1 MKILKYLTAG
11 IFALMASTANASTTL
26 IANDGNVNFLFGD
39 LGGYELYMFDDDA
52 FGDISENLL
61 VDLPSVVGISG
72 PQTDTTGIY
81 HLASNLN
88 GSLRLDGDPAK
99 FVLGISND
107 GGSSFIMDSN
117 PVWYGNGNAVTLYF
131 DVDEDERSVLTVDVQ
146 PIPVPAAVWLFGSG
160 LLGLVGV
167 ARRRA

>member
-1 MKILKYLTAG
+1 MKILKYLTVG

-39 LGGYELYMFDDDA
+39 LGEYDLYMFDDDD
-52 FGDISENLL
+52 FGSTTDNLL
-61 VDLPSVVGISG
+61 VPLPSVVGISG
-72 PQTDTTGIY
+72 PQTDTDGIY

-88 GSLRLDGDPAK
+88 GILRLDGDPAK

-107 GGSSFIMDSN
+107 GENFIMDSN
-117 PVWYGNGNAVTLYF
+117 PVWYPNGNAVTLYF
-131 DVDEDERSVLTVDVQ
+131 NIEEDERSVLTVDVQ